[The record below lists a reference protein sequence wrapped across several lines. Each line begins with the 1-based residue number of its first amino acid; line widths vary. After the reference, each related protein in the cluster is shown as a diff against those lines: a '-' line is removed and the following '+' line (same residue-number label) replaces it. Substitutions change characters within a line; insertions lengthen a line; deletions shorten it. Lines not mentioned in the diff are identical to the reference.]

1 MVEEKKEETIIEKI
15 EDKAKEIGSDIKEG
29 FKETVKEVKEEI
41 EKIEEGAKK
50 VVKKVE
56 GKEEISSEKKVSSE
70 ASAEE
75 EAEAHKQEAIEKS
88 HGRHHPVKEKA
99 VNKLVDDMQH
109 AKTVMMVNIKGLP
122 SKQFQDIK
130 KSIRE
135 HAHILVAKK
144 NILGRSIEKFGK
156 ESIKPLKENISENC
170 ALAISDMEG
179 YELAGILSQKKTP
192 VFAKAGQEAPED
204 IEVKAGPTDLV
215 PGPAISELGAV
226 GLQVAVVDGKLSIK
240 ESKTI
245 VTKGQTINEGTASIL
260 QKLNIMPFSVG
271 LEPVVVYDVEEEKIY
286 TEIKIDSEEAAAN
299 LSDASAKALGFA
311 QKIVYFC
318 KETIGYLLA
327 KANANNEALS
337 KLSPAEEKKEGKA
350 AEEKK
355 EETSEE
361 KPAEEVPKEEGKTEE
376 VKEEVKVEETQNKS
390 EEEK

>member
-1 MVEEKKEETIIEKI
+1 MVEEKKEET
-15 EDKAKEIGSDIKEG
+15 
-29 FKETVKEVKEEI
+29 V
-41 EKIEEGAKK
+41 IEE
-50 VVKKVE
+50 
-56 GKEEISSEKKVSSE
+56 KEEISSEKKVSSEASAEGEVSSEASAEGEVSSE

-327 KANANNEALS
+327 KANAEGDKLGS
-337 KLSPAEEKKEGKA
+337 LSPKEEAKEEK

-355 EETSEE
+355 EETETKEE
-361 KPAEEVPKEEGKTEE
+361 APAEEAKEDGEAKEEKAEEAKPAEDK
-376 VKEEVKVEETQNKS
+376 KEEVQPEIKS